1 MSTSDSDK
9 QKQRRRNILK
19 AATAVPAIFTLP
31 TGAALAQ
38 TSLTCVDKS
47 KVLAA
52 QNPPMGATTAADT
65 WVRFSVAKYKIK
77 LQDSSKVFAFTL
89 NSQWYSVTGAT
100 NAIANVTLTRD
111 PTYDP
116 RPQTGG
122 YFLLVDQSK
131 YQNQP
136 NSPQSFVFLGSEN
149 QVTSP
154 VAGNSCWN
162 SVTPSNQINSTVLNS
177 TVIN

>member
-47 KVLAA
+47 KVLAS

-65 WVRFSVAKYKIK
+65 WVRYSVEKYKIQ
-77 LQDSSKVFAFTL
+77 LNNNSKVYGFTL
-89 NSQWYSVTGAT
+89 NNQWYAVTGEA
-100 NAIANVTLTRD
+100 NAITNVTLTRD
-111 PTYDP
+111 TTFTPLLK
-116 RPQTGG
+116 TGK

-162 SVTPSNQINSTVLNS
+162 SVTPNNQINSTVLN
-177 TVIN
+177 

>member
-47 KVLAA
+47 KAFAA
-52 QNPPMGATTAADT
+52 QTPPMGVTTAADT

-77 LQDSSKVFAFTL
+77 LKDSSKVLGFSL
-89 NSQWYSVTGAT
+89 NNQWYSVTGAANT
-100 NAIANVTLTRD
+100 IANVSLNRD
-111 PTYDP
+111 TTYTP
-116 RPQTGG
+116 VLQTGG

-162 SVTPSNQINSTVLNS
+162 SVTPNKQISSTVLN
-177 TVIN
+177 